1 MWAVFQPLSQLNSD
15 SKGSHIN
22 HDNVKFRLVSKISVI
37 LCLIFA
43 TLTAM
48 ETYIGKAITC
58 LSPMGDKAE
67 EMINEFCWIHG
78 TRFIP
83 SSQWEKMMRP
93 MYGDSDVSRAER
105 PPYNPFCDLTKVT
118 CQHVLF
124 FQNLRDRWTMGTKL
138 FCGVKRFLDSKTTI
152 FQGR

>member
-124 FQNLRDRWTMGTKL
+124 F
-138 FCGVKRFLDSKTTI
+138 KTCETNGKWARS
-152 FQGR
+152 FFVG